1 MIPTI
6 MTARVTD
13 QHLKLVNVPL
23 IASGGVDVIQIR
35 FEFCDLWDGCG
46 KTAVFYRDPDEV
58 YHVPI
63 SDGVAAVP
71 HEVLADEGYFFLGV
85 MGAKSNIRTTEVVRL
100 FVSQGAITE
109 ATANHE
115 EPTPD
120 VYQQLLAAYGVLDS
134 AVAVERARI
143 DNLVAG
149 DRDVTE
155 AGFYQ
160 AQYDPAGYE
169 FTLSSNGAVA
179 MIEGRLTFTQI
190 PGGVSSTTTIPDAEG
205 WLPLCDTDLSCPALE
220 AEGGSLR
227 LMTVNGLPAL
237 RLTNGQKAV
246 EPNGWTFTGEYHLR
260 VVTCAETAD
269 IRVDHTG
276 TTHTSAGDAVRA
288 VSAKVD
294 GAAARVVESLCPEF
308 SAKGSAVRCEPVE
321 GYPLNVKSYFG
332 GTFDGE
338 GHAIPWD
345 DFSIELTC
353 AGKNL
358 YNKDAYPLSPGRYI
372 LSTGKLTDYKD
383 TSNYAATAGYIPV
396 RHLRGQQITLNHP
409 PIEVG
414 GSNPKMVFYTDA
426 GESSVISNSGT
437 NGYTCTVPD
446 NAVYM
451 RFSVPKAYADGSQIQ
466 IELGTLVTAFE
477 AYRAPRCFTADPNP
491 SSSFTF
497 GRGYYEWGTA
507 SLFMTH
513 FVDVD
518 GDGDLVE
525 LEDGPM
531 LMSQIPGDSII
542 LIPDGSST
550 IYSDTGDTEVSGR
563 ANPGALIDILTRRL
577 DAIAATAVAAVG
589 GMDL

>member
-46 KTAVFYRDPDEV
+46 KTAVFYRDPEEV

-143 DNLVAG
+143 DSLVAMRG
-149 DRDVTE
+149 SAGAEEYALSDEYIHGTIVSNGSSAYIDFNITGLSLIAGGNHYSDYCIMPALAPLEVVWLQTNTSGVSVAVLPADEQSEGWARLFIENTSNGPIGTDQDTGC
-155 AGFYQ
+155 AGFY
-160 AQYDPAGYE
+160 P
-169 FTLSSNGAVA
+169 LAVPHNA
-179 MIEGRLTFTQI
+179 E
-190 PGGVSSTTTIPDAEG
+190 VEDARIDNKG
-205 WLPLCDTDLSCPALE
+205 DTHPSLGDNIRAL
-220 AEGGSLR
+220 GS
-227 LMTVNGLPAL
+227 
-237 RLTNGQKAV
+237 KI
-246 EPNGWTFTGEYHLR
+246 
-260 VVTCAETAD
+260 D
-269 IRVDHTG
+269 D
-276 TTHTSAGDAVRA
+276 
-288 VSAKVD
+288 SAK
-294 GAAARVVESLCPEF
+294 VVESLCPEF
-308 SAKGSAVRCEPVE
+308 SVKGSAVRCEPVD

-345 DFSIELTC
+345 DFSIELTF

-396 RHLRGQQITLNHP
+396 VHLRGQQIALNHP
-409 PIEVG
+409 PIEIG
-414 GSNPKMVFYTDA
+414 GSNPKMVFYTA
-426 GESSVISNSGT
+426 ANESSVISNSGT

-477 AYRAPRCFTADPNP
+477 VYRAPRCFTVDPDP
-491 SSSFTF
+491 KSTFTF
-497 GRGYYEWGTA
+497 GQGYYEWDTA

-513 FVDVD
+513 LVDVD
-518 GDGDLVE
+518 DDWGLVE

-531 LMSQIPGDSII
+531 LLSHVPGDSIT